1 MLNITSATASASSTP
16 ADPAAAAC
24 AAARVDRVDAAQA
37 AKRPLAGTGAGAFTC
52 EGAFLSE
59 SALAGS
65 RTSDSAALV
74 IPRLRWAAAAG
85 AGNGLVG
92 IGLGHASAGFA
103 GGTKAAPAG
112 VKSTDVKS
120 AKVGPAK
127 VGPVNGSTISTQQFD
142 NSKLIN
148 QMTRSYP
155 ITPGGVGPHPAREP
169 DPV

>member
-1 MLNITSATASASSTP
+1 VLNITSATASAGLTP
-16 ADPAAAAC
+16 ADIAAAAC

-37 AKRPLAGTGAGAFTC
+37 ATRPLAGTGAGAFTC
-52 EGAFLSE
+52 EGASTGFRTTE
-59 SALAGS
+59 VAALA
-65 RTSDSAALV
+65 

-92 IGLGHASAGFA
+92 IDLGHASAGFA
-103 GGTKAAPAG
+103 GCGTKAALVG
-112 VKSTDVKS
+112 VKSGGVKS
-120 AKVGPAK
+120 RKVS
-127 VGPVNGSTISTQQFD
+127 PVNGSTISTQQFD